1 MQRFRSGVLLL
12 AGTALASSCGGGT
25 AATKDD
31 VSSTT
36 LTVFAASSL
45 ADAFTELVTGFE
57 SANPGIDVIL
67 NVAGSSS
74 LAAQIRDGAP
84 VDVFAS
90 ADAESMARVVAD
102 GRTTAAPEVFATNAM
117 AIIVEK
123 GNPRGVAGI
132 TDLGRDDL
140 VIVACA
146 PEVPCGRYA
155 RAVLT
160 NAGVEARPRSFEEN
174 VRAVVTKVSLGE
186 ADAGIVY
193 ASDVK
198 SAGDAVTGVDIPAAV
213 NVVARYPIVALG
225 TGGSVSAARTFVDWV
240 TSAVGRAVL
249 LSHGFGPP

>member
-12 AGTALASSCGGGT
+12 AGTALAASCGGGT
-25 AATKDD
+25 AATTSE

-45 ADAFTELVTGFE
+45 ADAFTELTAGFE
-57 SANPGIDVIL
+57 SANPGIDVVL

-102 GRTTAAPEVFATNAM
+102 GRTTSVPEVFATNAM

-132 TDLGRDDL
+132 ADLARDDL

-160 NAGVEARPRSFEEN
+160 NAGVEVQPRSFEEN

-193 ASDVK
+193 ASDVE
-198 SAGDAVTGVDIPAAV
+198 SAGDAITGIDIPAAV

-225 TGGSVSAARTFVDWV
+225 GAGPGTAARAFVDWI
-240 TSAVGRAVL
+240 TSAAGRAML

>member
-1 MQRFRSGVLLL
+1 MNRLRSGSLLV
-12 AGTALASSCGGGT
+12 ASAALVASCGGGS
-25 AATKDD
+25 ASTK
-31 VSSTT
+31 VSPPSTT

-57 SANPGIDVIL
+57 SANPGINIIL

-90 ADAESMARVVAD
+90 ADAESMARVVTD
-102 GRTTAAPEVFATNAM
+102 GRTTGVPEVFATNAM
-117 AIIVEK
+117 TIIVNK
-123 GNPRGVAGI
+123 DNPRGVVGI
-132 TDLGRDDL
+132 EDLAREDL

-193 ASDVK
+193 ASDVM